1 MNVMQT
7 IIEAL
12 ESLNANKLRSGLTI
26 LGIVIGVAAVIAMIA
41 VGDGAQASITGSI
54 NDIGTNVLFVF
65 SGNQQVEV
73 RNPRPL
79 TVKDAEALADPFAA
93 PSVAAVAPV
102 IQGQHEVAAGGEKT
116 NLTVSGVV
124 PVHQQVRNDTVDE
137 GEFINE
143 SHILGRASVALIGP
157 ETADKLFGFHEG
169 IVGESIRIDG
179 QPFRIIGVLTS
190 KGGGSFG
197 SQDNRVLVPFTTAQS
212 RLMKGNTADSVDMIF
227 VQATSAETTNQAAEE
242 VAQILRTRHRTAI
255 GADDF
260 TVFSQADMLSTASS
274 ITGIFTVFLGGIA
287 AISLLVGGI
296 GIMNIMLV
304 SVTERTR
311 EIGLRKAL
319 GARKRDILIQFLA
332 ESSLLSLLGGL
343 IGILLGWLISM
354 AIYQISVRMGTPFE
368 PSISANAITL
378 ATVFSAAVGLF
389 FGIYPANRAAGLQPV
404 EALRYE

>member
-1 MNVMQT
+1 MNVWQT

-12 ESLNANKLRSGLTI
+12 ESLNANKMRSGLTI

-54 NDIGTNVLFVF
+54 NDIGTNILFVF
-65 SGNQQVEV
+65 SGNDQAEA

-79 TVKDAEALADPFAA
+79 TIKDAEALSDSFVA
-93 PSVAAVAPV
+93 PSVQAVAPV
-102 IQGQHEVAAGGEKT
+102 LQRQLEIAAGGEKT
-116 NLTVSGVV
+116 IVSVSGVV
-124 PVHQQVRNDTVDE
+124 PIHQQVRNESVAE

-143 SHILGRASVALIGP
+143 SHLLGRASVALIGI
-157 ETADKLFGFHEG
+157 ETADKLLGRHAG
-169 IVGESIRIDG
+169 IVGETIRIDG
-179 QPFRIIGVLTS
+179 QPFRIIGVLTP
-190 KGGGSFG
+190 KGGGAMG

-212 RLMKGNTADSVDMIF
+212 RLMSGRAADSVDIIF
-227 VQATSAETTNQAAEE
+227 VQAASAETTTQAAEE
-242 VAQILRTRHRTAI
+242 VAQILRARHRTEI

-274 ITGIFTVFLGGIA
+274 ITGILTVFLGGIA

-343 IGILLGWLISM
+343 IGILLGWMISVV
-354 AIYQISVRMGTPFE
+354 IYQVSVRMGTPFE
-368 PSISANAITL
+368 PSISASAITL